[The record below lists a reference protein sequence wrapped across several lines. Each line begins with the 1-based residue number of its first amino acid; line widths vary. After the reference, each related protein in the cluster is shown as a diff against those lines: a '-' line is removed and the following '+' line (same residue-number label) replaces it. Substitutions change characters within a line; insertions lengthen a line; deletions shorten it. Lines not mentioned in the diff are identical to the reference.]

1 MTIQNRVRLSLGA
14 LLLLLVLV
22 GVAGFMG
29 SRVVGSLANYYA
41 TGLVPGV
48 TNYGDLRVSAE
59 KLKLHVYQQD
69 FDTLDETLA
78 NARQSLQFLATTG
91 TGDEDSPIARDQQVK
106 QGIRQTVAKM
116 EQLITAV
123 EAYDPGSPISEE
135 LEATFDA
142 WDANTGTA
150 DFVISRIIEIVST
163 KINDTLGTIMQVV
176 AAVGIVSV
184 ILFVVVAT
192 SLGRNLRKGIDSLL
206 ESFQQVADGDLSTRA
221 DDKRKDEFGQL
232 ARHFNA
238 LAGGLAETIGYVSQL
253 AGTLHTLSGEFSRAS
268 TNYSERARNQSGE
281 THQVA
286 TAMTEMSATIREV
299 AENAEHTAQRAQ
311 EANRQADGSRQEI
324 SEAIE
329 SSRQMSEQMN
339 SLAEDIASLN
349 EQTNSISMVVST
361 INDIAEQTNLLALN
375 AAIEAARAGD
385 QGRGFAVVADE
396 VRSLS
401 RKTAESTQQ
410 IEKVIASL
418 QKQGNATSDSARS
431 GVEVVTRSA
440 ETVTHIGESLSQIL
454 DAVSDISSMNQQIAT
469 TSEEQSRVAEDMNQ
483 NVVRISDLSDDN
495 AEETDK
501 LVEGIR
507 KIDSMATE
515 LNTVIAKYRIG

>member
-48 TNYGDLRVSAE
+48 TNYGDMRVSAE
-59 KLKLHVYQQD
+59 RLKLHVYQQD
-69 FDTLDETLA
+69 FETLDDTLAD
-78 NARQSLQFLATTG
+78 ARNSLQFLAATTKNQD
-91 TGDEDSPIARDQQVK
+91 TPVARDEEVK
-106 QGIRQTVAKM
+106 QGIRQTVNRM
-116 EQLITAV
+116 NQLISAV
-123 EAYDPGSPISEE
+123 ENYQPGSPISDE

-142 WDANTGTA
+142 WDANAETA

-163 KINDTLGTIMQVV
+163 KINDTLGTILNVV
-176 AAVGIVSV
+176 AIVGIASV
-184 ILFVVVAT
+184 ILFVLVAS

-206 ESFQQVADGDLSTRA
+206 VSFRQVANGDLSTRA
-221 DDKRKDEFGQL
+221 DEKRKDEFGQL
-232 ARHFNA
+232 ATHFNA
-238 LAGGLAETIGYVSQL
+238 LASGLSDTIEYVSKL
-253 AGTLHTLSGEFSRAS
+253 AKELHTLSGEFSRAS
-268 TNYSERARNQSGE
+268 ENYSERARNQSGE

-299 AENAEHTAQRAQ
+299 AQNAEQTAQRAQ
-311 EANRQADGSRQEI
+311 EANRQADDSRREI
-324 SEAIE
+324 RQAID
-329 SSRQMSEQMN
+329 SGTQMRNQMS

-349 EQTNSISMVVST
+349 EQTNAISMVVST

-396 VRSLS
+396 VRNLS

-418 QKQGNATSDSARS
+418 QKQGDATSESARS
-431 GVEVVTRSA
+431 GIDVVTRSS
-440 ETVTHIGESLSQIL
+440 ETVTQIGESLSQIL
-454 DAVSDISSMNQQIAT
+454 DAVSDISSMNEQIAT

-483 NVVRISDLSDDN
+483 NVVRISDLSEDN
-495 AEETDK
+495 AEETEK
-501 LVEGIR
+501 LVSGIR
-507 KIDSMATE
+507 KIDAMATE
-515 LNTVIAKYRIG
+515 LNTVIAKYRIS